1 MSLSFSYGWV
11 KKAAPKHIWTITSVG
26 FNSLH
31 CNNSKVGNFV
41 ALPILSRENVFVL
54 VEVYNLG
61 LCWCKVLSILSWKL
75 ITPVSILCIL
85 QRCMRHLCKPMF
97 HIHPPTQTFTC
108 VSDSQLVVLGFIQWR
123 VTKIRWCGDLWLR
136 LKCLINVSLLV
147 NYEKHKNVGKLVL
160 NLSHGIYWV

>member
-11 KKAAPKHIWTITSVG
+11 EKAAPKHIWTITSVG

-31 CNNSKVGNFV
+31 CKNSKVGNCM
-41 ALPILSRENVFVL
+41 ALPILSKENVLVL

-61 LCWCKVLSILSWKL
+61 LYWWEVLSILSWKL
-75 ITPVSILCIL
+75 ITPVSILCVL
-85 QRCMRHLCKPMF
+85 HRCTKHLCKPMF

-108 VSDSQLVVLGFIQWR
+108 ASDSQLVVLGFIQWR
-123 VTKIRWCGDLWLR
+123 FTKIRWCGDLWWR

-147 NYEKHKNVGKLVL
+147 NYEKHIKMLEN
-160 NLSHGIYWV
+160 WF